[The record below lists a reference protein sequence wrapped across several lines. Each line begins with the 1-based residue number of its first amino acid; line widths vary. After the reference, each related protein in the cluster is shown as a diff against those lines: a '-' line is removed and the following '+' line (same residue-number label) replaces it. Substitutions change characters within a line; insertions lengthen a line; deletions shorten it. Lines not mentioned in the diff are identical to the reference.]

1 MGLYFPEMRG
11 RVYSNKSTTS
21 RSKYTKKC
29 PMGHVH
35 DIRNYHLQKE
45 NKAFLV
51 GCPAIVDV
59 GGCET
64 LPNRRIDAHKN
75 QIVSQNEKKNYK
87 KNVSNSFI
95 MASLDNTGSKN
106 VVMYPFRTSHVFYFI
121 PNFDHF
127 FLRSPSNDIEG
138 YSVQSRSNKM
148 RAKVYIQYICT
159 IITSMV

>member
-1 MGLYFPEMRG
+1 MGLYFAEMRG

-21 RSKYTKKC
+21 RSSKYTKKC

-59 GGCET
+59 GECET

-75 QIVSQNEKKNYK
+75 
-87 KNVSNSFI
+87 
-95 MASLDNTGSKN
+95 
-106 VVMYPFRTSHVFYFI
+106 
-121 PNFDHF
+121 
-127 FLRSPSNDIEG
+127 
-138 YSVQSRSNKM
+138 
-148 RAKVYIQYICT
+148 
-159 IITSMV
+159 

>member
-1 MGLYFPEMRG
+1 MR
-11 RVYSNKSTTS
+11 
-21 RSKYTKKC
+21 
-29 PMGHVH
+29 
-35 DIRNYHLQKE
+35 
-45 NKAFLV
+45 
-51 GCPAIVDV
+51 
-59 GGCET
+59 
-64 LPNRRIDAHKN
+64 
-75 QIVSQNEKKNYK
+75 KKNYK

-148 RAKVYIQYICT
+148 RAKEYKYIVYMYYYY
-159 IITSMV
+159 